1 VNFTYFLSEPV
12 FAFVLDAVDL
22 VANEGWKL
30 LPWYRFDAAT
40 GLWHHRDG
48 TPEAPMTLDAVS
60 FDVDGLHSTT
70 HRHHE
75 REPALQPMWR
85 ALEVLLRISAPQT
98 LARHKQRVVSERG
111 MHIEYRGQFLVFDP
125 REARR

>member
-1 VNFTYFLSEPV
+1 MNFTYFLSEPV

-60 FDVDGLHSTT
+60 FDVDGLHATT

-75 REPALQPMWR
+75 REPALQRYLSEAR
-85 ALEVLLRISAPQT
+85 ALLADPPATPEADADGPRGEAFERLRWFWLPEE
-98 LARHKQRVVSERG
+98 LAADR
-111 MHIEYRGQFLVFDP
+111 
-125 REARR
+125 